1 MNRKKLTREVG
12 AVDRRLTE
20 RRSRMHEKSA
30 QAVTSLR
37 QHSAL
42 MLIIGGLVAGFTTRR
57 LGVRRIY
64 SIGKTGFRWGST
76 GLKAL
81 QLSSFA
87 VPMLSRR
94 NSGDS

>member
-1 MNRKKLTREVG
+1 MT
-12 AVDRRLTE
+12 A
-20 RRSRMHEKSA
+20 
-30 QAVTSLR
+30 LR

-42 MLIIGGLVAGFTTRR
+42 MLIIGGLLAGFTTRR

-64 SIGKTGFRWGST
+64 SIGQAGFRWGSM

-87 VPMLSRR
+87 VPMFSRR
-94 NSGDS
+94 QRAGTTRSDFGE